1 MTIATDLE
9 ELLSSDNCGERDI
22 HSFLKVNSDL
32 VRSTFATSWNYAE
45 VFPEVSFGSD
55 LRVDFLVLCANSGHW
70 IARIIALK
78 SPSVRLY
85 KKSGGKS
92 SELQLVERQIAQRLD
107 WRRLNESYFRNTLS
121 RLVEPDD
128 PAFCSNAS
136 VHTRAKSELYDPR
149 TYIDFD
155 AHAVIGRSSTLTDE
169 ERERRRQD
177 EQHGPWGSTK
187 ILTYDRLLNVAR
199 RFYNE

>member
-1 MTIATDLE
+1 MTIATELE
-9 ELLSSDNCGERDI
+9 ELLSSKDCSEREI
-22 HSFLKVNSDL
+22 HSFLKINSDL

-55 LRVDFLVLCANSGHW
+55 LRVDFLVLCANSGRW
-70 IARIIALK
+70 IAHIIELK

-85 KKSGGKS
+85 KKSREKS
-92 SELQLVERQIAQRLD
+92 SDLQLVERQIAQRLD
-107 WRRLNESYFRNTLS
+107 WRRSNESYFRNTLS
-121 RLVEPDD
+121 KLVNADD
-128 PAFCSNAS
+128 PACCSNAS
-136 VHTRAKSELYDPR
+136 VHTSAKAELRDPA
-149 TYIDFD
+149 TFIDFN

-177 EQHGPWGSTK
+177 EQHAAWGSTK
-187 ILTYDRLLNVAR
+187 ILTYDRLLNVAK